1 MRLDRRPRKL
11 LACGPRQVAIGNSE
25 MAYIELEAK
34 DTRPKIALYQHPH
47 FIIQIETDSGTLFL
61 KMQRQT
67 LDFLFQ
73 EMKQLPKRTPR

>member
-1 MRLDRRPRKL
+1 
-11 LACGPRQVAIGNSE
+11 

-34 DTRPKIALYQHPH
+34 DAKPRIALYQHPH

-67 LDFLFQ
+67 LDLLFQ
-73 EMKQLPKRTPR
+73 EMKRLPKRTPR